1 MDIEPV
7 LLSEPD
13 ADDADSLVSSNEPD
27 DLENEQTWPTE
38 EEMNGAPGL
47 NQDPSIP
54 EAKLGTTPK
63 AVKKIPKGMSEYMAS
78 WIIDETDD
86 EDDDGSER
94 SDDEMQEEEIQEAT
108 EAAVEDTTEVE
119 SERHVFFQDLDE
131 EEEAEQ
137 YVDTYFDVCRDP

>member
-7 LLSEPD
+7 LLSEPN

-38 EEMNGAPGL
+38 EEMNGAPAS
-47 NQDPSIP
+47 NQDHSIP
-54 EAKLGTTPK
+54 EAKPGTTPK

-86 EDDDGSER
+86 EDEDEDDR
-94 SDDEMQEEEIQEAT
+94 SDDCMQEEEME
-108 EAAVEDTTEVE
+108 EAAEVAVEEPMEME
-119 SERHVFFQDLDE
+119 SERHVAFQDLDE
-131 EEEAEQ
+131 KEEAEQ
-137 YVDTYFDVCRDP
+137 